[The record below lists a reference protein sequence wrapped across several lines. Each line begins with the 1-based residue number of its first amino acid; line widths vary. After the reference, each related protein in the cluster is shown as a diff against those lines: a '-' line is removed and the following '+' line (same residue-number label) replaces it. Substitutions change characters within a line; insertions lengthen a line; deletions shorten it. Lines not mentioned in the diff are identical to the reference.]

1 MSKFFRLLILILKL
15 PVYIFCI
22 FLSFFLL
29 VINLFYKIK
38 TYEVDVATFGH
49 FFNDFNL
56 TKIYSRINKF
66 KVIGSVVGLKHYHN
80 KYILSVV
87 RKEFITS
94 FLFKYLDFINRKM
107 PWSKF
112 VTIPNFRKESSF
124 DLDGLVFS
132 NPNLIFK
139 FDVNEDL
146 FCSKFLENRGIKKY
160 DKFIL
165 LNLRDNHFYNQVLN
179 YKADNSQITR
189 NQIRI
194 ENCIKPLEYLSD
206 KGFKIIR
213 WGRFRKNIHVPSTIN
228 FYDFSLDETIP
239 HILDVWLPKNCSFS
253 IGTDSGPD
261 TIVGNFNNL
270 MCILG
275 MWPLYYSRSF
285 FKCITLPANARWLNS
300 KKSLNL
306 KEMCEFHSNENYID
320 KLKLKNVEFIK
331 NSDDEIFDAIKQAF
345 EIYEGKYNP
354 SPDLL
359 TKQEKYWSSFLKWD
373 ISSEKNYPQKKIQ
386 KRFMRFKHPSALIAD
401 AFLKEKKEDW
411 FNIN

>member
-1 MSKFFRLLILILKL
+1 MHSFFKFYKKFKSEKRYKIFLNKNVKNFQNYNFLFKITNLYFLYFFKLFLLI
-15 PVYIFCI
+15 
-22 FLSFFLL
+22 
-29 VINLFYKIK
+29 INLFYKVK

-56 TKIYSRINKF
+56 TNIYSKKNNI
-66 KVIGSVVGLKHYHN
+66 KVIGSIVGLKYYHN

-87 RKEFITS
+87 RKEFVTS

-107 PWSKF
+107 PWAKF

-132 NPNLIFK
+132 NPSLIFK
-139 FDVNEDL
+139 FNENEDQY
-146 FCSKFLENRGIKKY
+146 CSNFLKNKGIKKN

-165 LNLRDNHFYNQVLN
+165 LNLRDNYFYNQIFN
-179 YKADNSQITR
+179 YKADNPNITR

-194 ENCIKPLEYLSD
+194 ENCIKPLEFLSN

-213 WGRFRKNIHVPSTIN
+213 WGRFRKKINVPSTIN

-275 MWPLYYSRSF
+275 MWPLYYSRVFFF
-285 FKCITLPANARWLNS
+285 FKCITLPADARWLDS
-300 KKSLNL
+300 KKNLNL
-306 KEMCEFHSNENYID
+306 REMCEFHSSENYID
-320 KLKLKNVEFIK
+320 ELKLKNVEFIK
-331 NSDDEIFDAIKQAF
+331 NSDEQIFDVINQTF
-345 EIYEGKYNP
+345 QIYEGRYNF
-354 SPDLL
+354 SPELL
-359 TKQEKYWSSFLKWD
+359 KKQEKYWSSF
-373 ISSEKNYPQKKIQ
+373 
-386 KRFMRFKHPSALIAD
+386 FTMGH
-401 AFLKEKKEDW
+401 
-411 FNIN
+411 